1 MTVLKHL
8 KDYYTILGFYH
19 MVIFYGVLDSIRL
32 AGIFFPIYFLKVI
45 PKYLKLGMYLEGFS
59 IKGKTALRFI
69 QLHNLTQL
77 NGRPVPGSFSV
88 HYSLKDLIT
97 LQGFK

>member
-1 MTVLKHL
+1 MTFFKHL

-19 MVIFYGVLDSIRL
+19 MVLFYGVLDSIRL

-59 IKGKTALRFI
+59 IKGKNVMLRII
-69 QLHNLTQL
+69 QLNNLTQL
-77 NGRPVPGSFSV
+77 DGRPVPGSFSV
-88 HYSLKDLIT
+88 HYSLKKGQKI
-97 LQGFK
+97 